1 MSHRRVAA
9 AGMKWVVAGVIS
21 VVSLQAAPNLAD
33 YAMNAD
39 RQALRTL
46 LAQKADVNAAQADG
60 MTALHWAVR
69 QDDIETAKLLI
80 HAGAN
85 VQAPTRLG
93 VTPLTLAC
101 ENANAAMIQLLL
113 GAGANANFAGA
124 NGETALMIAARL
136 GNSEPIQALLDGGA
150 NVNAKD
156 TAAESTALMVAI
168 REGNADAVKLLI
180 AHGADV
186 NARTR
191 VGAKP
196 AVRPPNAGGGS
207 HGAGIIRGGVP
218 ERGSQEPTPG
228 GVSPLLYAARDD
240 RLEIAQM
247 LVAAGAD
254 VNQTEANRINPLQ
267 MAIEN
272 DHVELAKFLLDH
284 SADVNAA
291 DYWGRTPIWLAV
303 EMRNL
308 DTDKLGQNG
317 VDRASVLTLIEAL
330 LSRGANVNARTTE
343 YPPIRRW
350 ILTLN
355 DLSWVDITG
364 QTPFFRAALS
374 GDVTVMKLLLAHGAD
389 PKIATLAGTTAL
401 MAAAGINWVGGQTYT
416 ESKESLLEAVKL
428 CVDLGIDVNAANSMG
443 LTAVF
448 GAANRGS
455 NDILEFLVQK
465 RARLDVKDK
474 EGRTPLVWAQGVF
487 LATNPPQEKPETMA
501 LIRKLTGDR

>member
-1 MSHRRVAA
+1 
-9 AGMKWVVAGVIS
+9 MKWIVAGVIS
-21 VVSLQAAPNLAD
+21 VLSLQAAPNLAD
-33 YAMNAD
+33 YAMNSD
-39 RQALRTL
+39 RQGLRML
-46 LAQKADVNAAQADG
+46 LAEKGDVNAAQADG

-69 QDDIETAKLLI
+69 QDDAETAMLLI

-85 VQAPTRLG
+85 VQAVTRLG
-93 VTPLTLAC
+93 VTPLALAC
-101 ENANAAMIQLLL
+101 ENANAAMIRLLL
-113 GAGANANFAGA
+113 GAGANVNFAGP
-124 NGETALMIAARL
+124 NGETALMIATRL
-136 GNSEPIQALLDGGA
+136 GNAEPMQALLDGGA

-168 REGNADAVKLLI
+168 RENHAEAVKLLI

-186 NARTR
+186 SARTR

-196 AVRPPNAGGGS
+196 ASRPPNAGGGS

-218 ERGSQEPTPG
+218 ERGQQDPTPG
-228 GVSPLLYAARDD
+228 GMSPLLYAARDG
-240 RLEIAQM
+240 RIEIAQM

-254 VNQTEANRINPLQ
+254 VNQAEANQIDPLQ

-272 DHVELAKFLLDH
+272 DHVDVAKFLLDH
-284 SADVNAA
+284 NANINAA
-291 DYWGRTPIWLAV
+291 DAWGRTPLWLAV

-308 DTDKLGQNG
+308 DTDKLGENG

-330 LSRGANVNARTTE
+330 LNRGANVNARTTE

-350 ILTLN
+350 IMTLN

-364 QTPFFRAALS
+364 QTPFFRAALA
-374 GDVTVMKLLLAHGAD
+374 GDVTAMKMLLAHGAD
-389 PKIATLAGTTAL
+389 PKIATLAGTTSL
-401 MAAAGINWVGGQTYT
+401 MAAAGINWVEGQTYT

-428 CVDLGIDVNAANSMG
+428 CADLGVDVNAANSMG

-455 NDILEFLVQK
+455 NDIVEFLVGK
-465 RARLDVKDK
+465 GARLDVKDK

-487 LATNPPQEKPETMA
+487 LATNPPREKPQTMA
-501 LIRKLTGDR
+501 LIHKLTGDR

>member
-1 MSHRRVAA
+1 
-9 AGMKWVVAGVIS
+9 MKWIIAGLVS
-21 VVSLQAAPNLAD
+21 VLSLQAAPNLAD

-39 RQALRTL
+39 RQGLRTL
-46 LAQKADVNAAQADG
+46 LEQKADVNAAQADG

-69 QDDIETAKLLI
+69 QDDTETAKLLI

-85 VQAPTRLG
+85 VQAATRLG
-93 VTPLTLAC
+93 LTPLALAC
-101 ENANAAMIQLLL
+101 ANANPAMIRLLL
-113 GAGANANFAGA
+113 GAGANVNFAGP
-124 NGETALMIAARL
+124 NGETPLMIAARL
-136 GNSEPIQALLDGGA
+136 GDTEPIQALLDGGA

-168 REGNADAVKLLI
+168 RGNHAEAVKLLI

-196 AVRPPNAGGGS
+196 AIRPPNAGGGS

-218 ERGSQEPTPG
+218 ERGQQDPTPG
-228 GVSPLLYAARDD
+228 GMSPLLYAARDG
-240 RLEIAQM
+240 RLDIAQM

-254 VNQTEANRINPLQ
+254 VSQTEANRIDPLQ

-272 DHVELAKFLLDH
+272 DHVDVAKFLLDRNANVKT
-284 SADVNAA
+284 ADA
-291 DYWGRTPIWLAV
+291 WGRTPLWLAV

-308 DTDKLGQNG
+308 DTDKLGENG

-330 LSRGANVNARTTE
+330 LNRGANVNARTTE

-355 DLSWVDITG
+355 DLSWVDVTG
-364 QTPFFRAALS
+364 QTPFFRAALA
-374 GDVTVMKLLLAHGAD
+374 GDVTVMKMLLAHGAD
-389 PKIATLAGTTAL
+389 PKIATLAGTTPL
-401 MAAAGINWVGGQTYT
+401 MAAAGINWVEGQTYT
-416 ESKESLLEAVKL
+416 ESKASLLEAVKL
-428 CVDLGIDVNAANSMG
+428 CADLGIDVNAANSMG

-448 GAANRGS
+448 GAANRGA
-455 NDILEFLVQK
+455 NDIVEFLVQK
-465 RARLDVKDK
+465 GARLDVKDK

-487 LATNPPQEKPETMA
+487 LATNPPREKPETMA
-501 LIRKLTGDR
+501 LIHKLTGDR

>member
-1 MSHRRVAA
+1 
-9 AGMKWVVAGVIS
+9 MKWIIAGVVS
-21 VVSLQAAPNLAD
+21 VLSLQAAPNLAD

-39 RQALRTL
+39 RQGLRTL
-46 LAQKADVNAAQADG
+46 LEQKADVNAAQADG

-69 QDDIETAKLLI
+69 QDDTETAKLLI

-85 VQAPTRLG
+85 VQAATRLG
-93 VTPLTLAC
+93 LTPLALAC
-101 ENANAAMIQLLL
+101 ANANPAMIRLLL
-113 GAGANANFAGA
+113 GAGANVNFAGP
-124 NGETALMIAARL
+124 NGETPLMIAARL
-136 GNSEPIQALLDGGA
+136 GDPEPIQALLDGGA
-150 NVNAKD
+150 DVNAKD

-168 REGNADAVKLLI
+168 RGNHAEAVKLLI

-196 AVRPPNAGGGS
+196 AIRPPNAGGGS

-218 ERGSQEPTPG
+218 ERGQQDPTPG
-228 GVSPLLYAARDD
+228 GMSPLLYAARDG
-240 RLEIAQM
+240 RLDIAQM

-254 VNQTEANRINPLQ
+254 VSQTEANRIDPLQ

-272 DHVELAKFLLDH
+272 DHVDVAKFLLDRNANVNT
-284 SADVNAA
+284 ADA
-291 DYWGRTPIWLAV
+291 WGRTPLWLAV

-308 DTDKLGQNG
+308 DTDKLGENG

-330 LSRGANVNARTTE
+330 LNRGANVNARTTE

-355 DLSWVDITG
+355 DLSWVDVTG
-364 QTPFFRAALS
+364 QTPFFRAALA
-374 GDVTVMKLLLAHGAD
+374 GDVTVMKMLLAHGAD
-389 PKIATLAGTTAL
+389 PKIATLAGTTPL
-401 MAAAGINWVGGQTYT
+401 MAAAGINWVEGQTYT
-416 ESKESLLEAVKL
+416 ESKASLLEAVKL
-428 CVDLGIDVNAANSMG
+428 CADLGIDVNAANSMG

-448 GAANRGS
+448 GAANRGA
-455 NDILEFLVQK
+455 NDIVEFLVQK
-465 RARLDVKDK
+465 GARLDVKDK

-487 LATNPPQEKPETMA
+487 LATNPPREKPETMA
-501 LIRKLTGDR
+501 LIHKLTGDR

>member
-1 MSHRRVAA
+1 
-9 AGMKWVVAGVIS
+9 MKWIIAGVVS
-21 VVSLQAAPNLAD
+21 VLSLQAAPNLAD

-39 RQALRTL
+39 RQGLRTL
-46 LAQKADVNAAQADG
+46 LEQKADVNAAQADG

-69 QDDIETAKLLI
+69 QDDTETAKLLI

-85 VQAPTRLG
+85 VQAATRLG
-93 VTPLTLAC
+93 LTPLALAC
-101 ENANAAMIQLLL
+101 ANANPAMIRLLL
-113 GAGANANFAGA
+113 GAGANVNFAGP
-124 NGETALMIAARL
+124 NGETPLMIAARL
-136 GNSEPIQALLDGGA
+136 GDPEPIQALLDGGA

-168 REGNADAVKLLI
+168 RGNHAEAVKLLI

-196 AVRPPNAGGGS
+196 AIRPPNAGGGS

-218 ERGSQEPTPG
+218 ERGQQDPTPG
-228 GVSPLLYAARDD
+228 GMSPLLYAARDG
-240 RLEIAQM
+240 RLDIAQM

-254 VNQTEANRINPLQ
+254 VSQTEANRIDPLQ

-272 DHVELAKFLLDH
+272 DHVDVAKFLLDRNANVNT
-284 SADVNAA
+284 ADA
-291 DYWGRTPIWLAV
+291 WGRTPLWLAV

-308 DTDKLGQNG
+308 DTDKLGENG

-330 LSRGANVNARTTE
+330 LNRGANVNARTTE

-355 DLSWVDITG
+355 DLSWVDVTG
-364 QTPFFRAALS
+364 QTPFFRAALA
-374 GDVTVMKLLLAHGAD
+374 GDVTVMKMLLAHGAD
-389 PKIATLAGTTAL
+389 PKIATLAGTTPL
-401 MAAAGINWVGGQTYT
+401 MAAAGINWVEGQTYT
-416 ESKESLLEAVKL
+416 ESKASLLEAVKL
-428 CVDLGIDVNAANSMG
+428 CADLGIDVNAANSMG

-448 GAANRGS
+448 GAANRGA
-455 NDILEFLVQK
+455 NDIVEFLVQK
-465 RARLDVKDK
+465 GARLDVKDK

-487 LATNPPQEKPETMA
+487 LATNPPREKPETMA
-501 LIRKLTGDR
+501 LIHKLTGDR

>member
-1 MSHRRVAA
+1 
-9 AGMKWVVAGVIS
+9 MKWIVAGVVS
-21 VVSLQAAPNLAD
+21 VLSLQAAPNLAD

-39 RQALRTL
+39 RQGLRTL
-46 LAQKADVNAAQADG
+46 LEQKADVNAAQADG

-69 QDDIETAKLLI
+69 QDDTETAKLLI

-85 VQAPTRLG
+85 VQAATRLG
-93 VTPLTLAC
+93 LTPLALAC
-101 ENANAAMIQLLL
+101 ANANPAMIRLLL
-113 GAGANANFAGA
+113 GAGANVNFAGP
-124 NGETALMIAARL
+124 NGETPLMIAARL
-136 GNSEPIQALLDGGA
+136 GDTEPIQALLDGGA
-150 NVNAKD
+150 DVNAKD

-168 REGNADAVKLLI
+168 RGNHAEAVKLLI

-196 AVRPPNAGGGS
+196 AIRPPNAGGGS

-218 ERGSQEPTPG
+218 ERGQQDPTPG
-228 GVSPLLYAARDD
+228 GMSPLLYAARDG
-240 RLEIAQM
+240 RLDIAQM

-254 VNQTEANRINPLQ
+254 VSQTEANRIDPLQ

-272 DHVELAKFLLDH
+272 DHVDVAKFLLDRNANVNT
-284 SADVNAA
+284 ADA
-291 DYWGRTPIWLAV
+291 WGRTPLWLAV

-308 DTDKLGQNG
+308 DTDKLGENG

-355 DLSWVDITG
+355 DLSWVDVTG
-364 QTPFFRAALS
+364 QTPFFRAALA
-374 GDVTVMKLLLAHGAD
+374 GDVTVMKMLLAHGAD
-389 PKIATLAGTTAL
+389 PKIATLAGTTPL
-401 MAAAGINWVGGQTYT
+401 MAAAGINWVEGQTYT
-416 ESKESLLEAVKL
+416 ESKASLLEAVKL
-428 CVDLGIDVNAANSMG
+428 CADLGIDVNAANSMG

-448 GAANRGS
+448 GAANRGA
-455 NDILEFLVQK
+455 NDIVEFLVQK
-465 RARLDVKDK
+465 GARLDVKDK

-487 LATNPPQEKPETMA
+487 LATNPPREKPETMA
-501 LIRKLTGDR
+501 LIHKLTGDR